1 MEVRIQGIHFDVTQ
15 QLTDFINKK
24 AARLVRRNP
33 TITYIDAN
41 LTVLKA
47 EAAMNKQTVIKVIVP
62 HHGELVAKKVADSFE
77 QGVDEAIDA
86 VESQLEKLAAKK

>member
-1 MEVRIQGIHFDVTQ
+1 MEVRIQGIHFDVTK
-15 QLTDFINKK
+15 QLTEFFTKK
-24 AARLVRRNP
+24 AARLARRNP

-47 EAAMNKQTVIKVIVP
+47 ETAMNKQTVIKVIVP

-86 VESQLEKLAAKK
+86 VESQLEKLDAKK

>member
-47 EAAMNKQTVIKVIVP
+47 ETAMNKQTVIKVIVP

>member
-24 AARLVRRNP
+24 AARLARRNP

-47 EAAMNKQTVIKVIVP
+47 ETAMNKQTVIKVIVP

>member
-15 QLTDFINKK
+15 QITDFINKK

-47 EAAMNKQTVIKVIVP
+47 ETAMNKQTVIKVIVP

>member
-24 AARLVRRNP
+24 AARLARRNP

-47 EAAMNKQTVIKVIVP
+47 ETAMNKQTVVKVIVP
-62 HHGELVAKKVADSFE
+62 HHGEFVAKKVADSFE
-77 QGVDEAIDA
+77 EGIDEAIDA
-86 VESQLEKLAAKK
+86 VESQLEKLDAKK

>member
-47 EAAMNKQTVIKVIVP
+47 ETAMNKQTVIKVILP